1 MKKRY
6 IDTWFRKNGKK
17 GVSDFNERKIFAS
30 MRILAFILLLEQNI
44 IYEDNEDITEKKEVE
59 KTGFSSE

>member
-1 MKKRY
+1 MEE
-6 IDTWFRKNGKK
+6 
-17 GVSDFNERKIFAS
+17 GVSDFNERKKCAS
-30 MRILAFILLLEQNI
+30 MKILANYISLLAQNI

>member
-1 MKKRY
+1 MEKEC
-6 IDTWFRKNGKK
+6 F
-17 GVSDFNERKIFAS
+17 SDFNERNKCALKKNVANYIS
-30 MRILAFILLLEQNI
+30 LLAQNI